1 MPPLPKRKLSR
12 RRQGNRRAHKMPGA
26 LALTLCPNCQNPK
39 LPHRACPTC
48 GTYAG
53 RQVLPEQAPTE
64 RE

>member
-12 RRQGNRRAHKMPGA
+12 ARQGDRRAHRMPA
-26 LALTLCPNCQNPK
+26 FPSLTLCPDCGNPK

-53 RQVLPEQAPTE
+53 RQVLPPRPTTE